1 MYYVAVLFFHFF
13 VFFHWLLWLKISICR
28 PRIRSMIPKSVS
40 ASSQWLHWSIG
51 QEKAGAQAPAVMI
64 TGGKSCQIQPDQ
76 LKRAASGRGCR
87 RDSLTLFRVRLNPLP
102 TRAFSSFCL

>member
-13 VFFHWLLWLKISICR
+13 VFFHWLLWLKI
-28 PRIRSMIPKSVS
+28 
-40 ASSQWLHWSIG
+40 IG